1 MPASIYTPEH
11 SSSTSAIP
19 PGQALVEKAFLDAI
33 APYPHGIVAGCE
45 CMFAWYWLLMNAE
58 CGTWNANR
66 SQLITHLQILTSQYN
81 LPPFEKKLTY
91 KGIRTGRHRR
101 TIPNS
106 VPPPTSNSSPTT
118 TPKLIEPYR
127 LLAARRSPRSRARIT
142 DARPLTPVQ

>member
-66 SQLITHLQILTSQYN
+66 SQLITHLQISTAN
-81 LPPFEKKLTY
+81 
-91 KGIRTGRHRR
+91 
-101 TIPNS
+101 
-106 VPPPTSNSSPTT
+106 TT
-118 TPKLIEPYR
+118 CRPS
-127 LLAARRSPRSRARIT
+127 RRS
-142 DARPLTPVQ
+142 